1 MLTQKRLADTYLRIR
16 FPSLNSVAR
25 DSCKDVVLLLVVFS
39 FFFFGSFF
47 KLEFTK
53 SVAVFGEVLAP
64 VQYVWQ
70 KSDFDPAGFGVFVL
84 L

>member
-1 MLTQKRLADTYLRIR
+1 MLCCCWL
-16 FPSLNSVAR
+16 
-25 DSCKDVVLLLVVFS
+25 
-39 FFFFGSFF
+39 FFLFLFFGSFF